1 MRYNSAVAQ
10 DRQDKDIIS
19 QLADRGQ
26 EALGKIGDLNL
37 PGGQKLLQSANQLK
51 ERADELQRRLRGLD
65 ALEQRV
71 DALEKKVDQLSKGKS
86 SPARKTTTRRTSA
99 PKPAAKP
106 KPTGSGGNA

>member
-1 MRYNSAVAQ
+1 
-10 DRQDKDIIS
+10 
-19 QLADRGQ
+19 
-26 EALGKIGDLNL
+26 
-37 PGGQKLLQSANQLK
+37 
-51 ERADELQRRLRGLD
+51 
-65 ALEQRV
+65 V

>member
-1 MRYNSAVAQ
+1 MGYNSAVAQ
-10 DRQDKDIIS
+10 DDRQDIIS

-86 SPARKTTTRRTSA
+86 SKTTTRRTSA